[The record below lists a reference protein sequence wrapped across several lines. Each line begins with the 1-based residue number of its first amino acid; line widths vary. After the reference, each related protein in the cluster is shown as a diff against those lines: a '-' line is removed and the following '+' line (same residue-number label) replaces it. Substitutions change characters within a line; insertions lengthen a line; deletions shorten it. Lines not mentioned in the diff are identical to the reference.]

1 MTARRAIVFISIAA
15 ILAGVFSLSAAVL
28 TRWMANV
35 PPAAPLDVPLASL
48 SLPLD
53 AQGLGTQVIEGTSL
67 TIRVQPYP
75 PIARA
80 PVTVTLVA
88 IGPNGGLLQF
98 VPAVSVS
105 ALNQV
110 AGPGAPMRRLSIES
124 SRPLPTAMAARPL
137 RPLSPSPRP
146 PPPIATPATGTGSNT
161 GGCAARGTLG
171 PERAEAR
178 QQGYG

>member
-35 PPAAPLDVPLASL
+35 PPAAPLNVPLASL

-67 TIRVQPYP
+67 TFRVQPYP
-75 PIARA
+75 PMARA

-88 IGPNGGLLQF
+88 IGPNGGLVEF

-110 AGPGAPMRRLSIES
+110 AGPGAPMRRLPSGGYEYGGILCPAPGLW
-124 SRPLPTAMAARPL
+124 RITVDAPLVSDAAL
-137 RPLSPSPRP
+137 TI
-146 PPPIATPATGTGSNT
+146 PIDVDV
-161 GGCAARGTLG
+161 R
-171 PERAEAR
+171 
-178 QQGYG
+178 

>member
-1 MTARRAIVFISIAA
+1 MTARRAIVFICIAA
-15 ILAGVFSLSAAVL
+15 ILAGVFSLAAAVL
-28 TRWMANV
+28 TRWMAAA
-35 PPAAPLDVPLASL
+35 PPTAPLDVPLASL

-67 TIRVQPYP
+67 TFRVQPYP

-110 AGPGAPMRRLSIES
+110 AGPGAPMRRLPSGGYEYGGILFPTPGLW
-124 SRPLPTAMAARPL
+124 RITVDAPLVSDAAL
-137 RPLSPSPRP
+137 TI
-146 PPPIATPATGTGSNT
+146 PIDVDV
-161 GGCAARGTLG
+161 R
-171 PERAEAR
+171 
-178 QQGYG
+178 

>member
-1 MTARRAIVFISIAA
+1 M
-15 ILAGVFSLSAAVL
+15 
-28 TRWMANV
+28 
-35 PPAAPLDVPLASL
+35 PLASL

-53 AQGLGTQVIEGTSL
+53 AQGLGTQVSEGTSL

-110 AGPGAPMRRLSIES
+110 AGPGAPMRRLSSGGYEHAGILFPAPG
-124 SRPLPTAMAARPL
+124 RWRITVDAPLVADAGLTI
-137 RPLSPSPRP
+137 
-146 PPPIATPATGTGSNT
+146 PIDVDV
-161 GGCAARGTLG
+161 R
-171 PERAEAR
+171 
-178 QQGYG
+178 